1 MIHRDKKY
9 SFIRLNCKKITI
21 PWWKPESMHG
31 GNGMFVSSIQGSRN
45 TLIWPLTANI
55 RTRKLLNHRYKRSW
69 NTRKRDSPIN
79 SVGFL
84 SMKCSQSL
92 MNIAVVSA
100 EGHSPWL
107 KQWATL
113 LLEHIGIALPPANID
128 GNELIPFTV
137 KLHIFDA
144 FFFNVV
150 AVIKASSVCQVH
162 KQTHFHLQ
170 SNRGKKNT
178 IGCRFLFKMS
188 LWTSIFTLPQTFKLF
203 RRLDS
208 MLGWNLFS
216 AATWSSYLGPSIV
229 FIGRNLPMMRKSA
242 QITNT
247 KENVLSHS
255 KINETLK
262 NNG

>member
-1 MIHRDKKY
+1 MKSYKW
-9 SFIRLNCKKITI
+9 FT
-21 PWWKPESMHG
+21 
-31 GNGMFVSSIQGSRN
+31 
-45 TLIWPLTANI
+45 
-55 RTRKLLNHRYKRSW
+55 NHRYKRSW

-107 KQWATL
+107 KQGATQ
-113 LLEHIGIALPPANID
+113 LLEHIGTACAPAYINGD
-128 GNELIPFTV
+128 ELIPFTV

-170 SNRGKKNT
+170 SSNREKKT
-178 IGCRFLFKMS
+178 PFFFLVKMS
-188 LWTSIFTLPQTFKLF
+188 QWTLFFTLPQTFKLF

-229 FIGRNLPMMRKSA
+229 FMGRNLPMVRKCA
-242 QITNT
+242 PITNI
-247 KENVLSHS
+247 KENVLLHC